1 MIPTYE
7 CAGFLRETLASVL
20 AQDPG
25 PRLMQ
30 IEVVDDASTDD
41 PEAVVEELGAGRVGF
56 FRQPRNVGHV
66 ENFNTCLRRARGQLV
81 HLLHGDDAVRVGFY
95 ETMAR
100 PFEERPEI
108 GAAFC
113 RYIAIDEHGRWQ
125 SVSRLERRTGGVLDG
140 WLETLALGQRLQTP
154 SMVVRHDV
162 YDRIG
167 GFDSR
172 LSWTEDWEMW
182 VRIAAGYPVWYE
194 PEPLALYR
202 IHSASSSGRLTRT
215 AESIRDTR
223 RAIELIRA
231 HTAVE
236 DQDRLATEAQHVLAL
251 TALRRARRLIG
262 SGDVEAGSA
271 HLREA
276 LRTEASSD
284 VIARGAVV
292 AALLARA
299 SVRRRRRL
307 RRSRST

>member
-30 IEVVDDASTDD
+30 IEVVDDASSDD

-56 FRQPRNVGHV
+56 FRQARNVGHV
-66 ENFNTCLRRARGQLV
+66 ENFNTCLRRSRGRLV
-81 HLLHGDDAVRVGFY
+81 HLLHGDDAVREGFY
-95 ETMAR
+95 KTMAR
-100 PFEERPEI
+100 PFEQRPEI

-113 RYIAIDEHGRWQ
+113 RYIVIDEHDRWQ
-125 SVSRLERRTGGVLDG
+125 VVSPLERRTGGVLDG
-140 WLETLALGQRLQTP
+140 WLETLAVGQRLQTP
-154 SMVVRHDV
+154 SMVVRRDV

-167 GFDSR
+167 GFDAR

-182 VRIAAGYPVWYE
+182 VRIAASYPVWYE

-202 IHSASSSGRLTRT
+202 MHSSSSSGRLTRT

-231 HTAVE
+231 HTATE
-236 DQDRLATEAQHVLAL
+236 DQARLAGEAQHELAL

-262 SGDVEAGSA
+262 SGDVDAGSA

-276 LRTEASSD
+276 LRTQASID
-284 VIARGAVV
+284 VVARGAFV

-299 SVRRRRRL
+299 SVSRAAL
-307 RRSRST
+307 RRSRAT